1 MIDHIL
7 GYFLWP
13 HNVNSRL
20 LFLFDLKFFLE
31 QKILESIFKKNIL
44 IGHTEQ
50 NFFLSKI
57 NKKGFFVDTIFQ
69 IKIFDILTSCL
80 FWDCFWILTIFEK
93 QFKIWILFK
102 SQQNGICSRKFTF
115 LGKKWNFSLKK
126 SKILIKNGQKWHFF
140 L

>member
-31 QKILESIFKKNIL
+31 QKILESIFNKNIL

-80 FWDCFWILTIFEK
+80 FWDCF
-93 QFKIWILFK
+93 
-102 SQQNGICSRKFTF
+102 
-115 LGKKWNFSLKK
+115 
-126 SKILIKNGQKWHFF
+126 
-140 L
+140 